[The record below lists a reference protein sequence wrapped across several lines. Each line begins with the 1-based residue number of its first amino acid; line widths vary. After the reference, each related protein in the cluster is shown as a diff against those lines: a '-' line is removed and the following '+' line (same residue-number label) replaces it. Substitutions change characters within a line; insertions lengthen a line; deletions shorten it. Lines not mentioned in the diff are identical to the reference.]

1 MKKNKIIILKI
12 KLNILTWCIE
22 DYTDL
27 LTISDF
33 VNSYY
38 LINED
43 TIIIKENTLKTIRK
57 LLDDGVILAGSLQ
70 KGNTFKVWKRKT
82 DEIIK
87 EIEIKWDNLNRPLH
101 PHEIVWFDITEKGS
115 KEFEYLNN
123 LPELKET
130 DPFYFDD
137 K

>member
-38 LINED
+38 LINAD
-43 TIIIKENTLKTIRK
+43 TIIKENTLKTIKK

-101 PHEIVWFDITEKGS
+101 PHEIVWFDITEKGR